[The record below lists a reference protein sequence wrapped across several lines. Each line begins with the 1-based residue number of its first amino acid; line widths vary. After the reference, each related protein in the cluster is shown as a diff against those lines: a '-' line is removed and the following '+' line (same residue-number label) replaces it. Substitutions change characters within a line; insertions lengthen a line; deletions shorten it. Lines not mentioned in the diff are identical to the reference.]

1 MSERSPGPPRIVF
14 ESMDVALPA
23 PDGTMVDVLAG
34 IALEIEPSEF
44 VCLLGPSGC
53 GKTTLLN
60 CLAGFVTPTAGKIL
74 VGGRAV
80 AGTSPEIGI
89 VFQEHALFPWFTVQ
103 QNVEYGLKVQ
113 GLAPGERARRGQPFI
128 ELVGLRGFEH
138 HYPHQ
143 LSGGMKQR
151 VGIARALAVGPSVLL
166 MDEPFGALDA
176 FTREALQE
184 ELLRIWERDR
194 KTVLFVT
201 HSIAE
206 AVFLADRVVVFSPR
220 PGRVRAEVTIVR
232 AGVRSRTSD
241 EFVDAYRRIEQ
252 ALRGGNA
259 RGAIA

>member
-1 MSERSPGPPRIVF
+1 VGAPDAVPPRITIDSV
-14 ESMDVALPA
+14 DVSLAA
-23 PDGTMVDVLAG
+23 PDGGIVEVLRG
-34 IALEIEPSEF
+34 VTLEIEPSEF

-60 CLAGFVTPTAGKIL
+60 CLAGFVAPTVGKIL
-74 VGGRAV
+74 IGGRPV
-80 AGTSPEIGI
+80 AGTPQEIGI

-113 GLAPGERARRGQPFI
+113 GVDRGERERRSRGFI
-128 ELVGLRGFEH
+128 DLVGLRGFER

-194 KTVLFVT
+194 KTVIFVT

-206 AVFLADRVVVFSPR
+206 AVFLADRVIVFSTR
-220 PGRVRAEVTIVR
+220 PGRVQAEVAIEGAR
-232 AGVRSRTSD
+232 IRSRTSD
-241 EFVDAYRRIEQ
+241 EFVGAYRRIEL
-252 ALRGGNA
+252 ALRGEA
-259 RGAIA
+259 RA

>member
-1 MSERSPGPPRIVF
+1 MVSDTGPPRIVF
-14 ESMDVALPA
+14 DSVEVALPA
-23 PDGTMVDVLAG
+23 PDGAMVEVLAG
-34 IALEIEPSEF
+34 VTLEIEPAEF
-44 VCLLGPSGC
+44 VCVLGPSGC

-60 CLAGFVTPTAGKIL
+60 CLAGFVTPTAGKIR

-80 AGTSPEIGI
+80 ASTPPEIAV

-103 QNVEYGLKVQ
+103 QNVEYGLRVQ
-113 GLAPGERARRGQPFI
+113 GLAPAERARRSRRFI
-128 ELVGLRGFEH
+128 ELVGLSGFER

-151 VGIARALAVGPSVLL
+151 VGIARALAVEPSVLL

-176 FTREALQE
+176 FTREGLQE

-194 KTVLFVT
+194 RTVLFVT

-220 PGRVRAEVTIVR
+220 PGRVQADVTITEPR
-232 AGVRSRTSD
+232 IRSRTSD
-241 EFVDAYRRIEQ
+241 EFVGAYRRIEQ
-252 ALRGGNA
+252 ALR
-259 RGAIA
+259 RGSTP

>member
-1 MSERSPGPPRIVF
+1 MAPDPRAPRIVF
-14 ESMDVALPA
+14 DTVDVALPA
-23 PDGTMVDVLAG
+23 PDGTPVDVLTS
-34 IALEIEPSEF
+34 ITLEIEPSEF

-60 CLAGFVTPTAGKIL
+60 CLAGFVTPMAGKIL
-74 VGGRAV
+74 VGGRPV
-80 AGTSPEIGI
+80 AGTPPEIGI

-103 QNVEYGLKVQ
+103 QNVCYGLKVQ
-113 GLAPGERARRGQPFI
+113 GVAPADRDRRSRQFI
-128 ELVGLRGFEH
+128 ELVSLRGFER

-176 FTREALQE
+176 FTRESLQE

-220 PGRVRAEVTIVR
+220 PGRVQAEVAIAEPR
-232 AGVRSRTSD
+232 IRSRTSD
-241 EFVDAYRRIEQ
+241 EFVAAYRRIEQ
-252 ALRGGNA
+252 ALRGS
-259 RGAIA
+259 

>member
-1 MSERSPGPPRIVF
+1 MGAMAEAAVPRITIDSVQ
-14 ESMDVALPA
+14 VALPA
-23 PDGTMVDVLAG
+23 PDGSAVEILDG
-34 IALEIEPSEF
+34 ISLEIEPSEF

-60 CLAGFVTPTAGKIL
+60 CIAGFIAPMSGKIL
-74 VGGRAV
+74 VGGQAV
-80 AGTSPEIGI
+80 AGTPAQIGF

-113 GLAPGERARRGQPFI
+113 GIERRAREERGLAFI
-128 ELVGLRGFEH
+128 ELVGLAGFER

-151 VGIARALAVGPSVLL
+151 VGIARALANRPSILL

-176 FTREALQE
+176 FTRETLQE
-184 ELLRIWERDR
+184 ELLGIWERDR
-194 KTVLFVT
+194 KTVIFVT

-220 PGRVRAEVTIVR
+220 PGRVREEVAI
-232 AGVRSRTSD
+232 GVPRIRSRTSD
-241 EFVDAYRRIEQ
+241 AFVAAYGRLEQ
-252 ALRGGNA
+252 ALRGAEGS
-259 RGAIA
+259 R

>member
-1 MSERSPGPPRIVF
+1 VTSPARPPRIIIDSV
-14 ESMDVALPA
+14 EVALPA
-23 PDGTMVDVLAG
+23 PDSSVVQVLAG
-34 IALEIEPSEF
+34 VTLELEPSEF

-74 VGGRAV
+74 VGSRPV
-80 AGTSPEIGI
+80 VDTPPEIGI

-103 QNVEYGLKVQ
+103 QNVEYGLRVQ
-113 GLAPGERARRGQPFI
+113 GVERSEREHRTRQFI
-128 ELVGLRGFEH
+128 ELVGLRGFER

-194 KTVLFVT
+194 KTVIFVT

-206 AVFLADRVVVFSPR
+206 AVFLADRVVVFSSR
-220 PGRVRAEVTIVR
+220 PGRVQAEVAIPGFR
-232 AGVRSRTSD
+232 IRSRTSD
-241 EFVDAYRRIEQ
+241 QFVAAYRQIEQ
-252 ALRGGNA
+252 ALRGSA
-259 RGAIA
+259 EA

>member
-1 MSERSPGPPRIVF
+1 MAADVPPPRIL
-14 ESMDVALPA
+14 MDHVEVALPA
-23 PDGTMVDVLAG
+23 PAGTVIDILRGVT
-34 IALEIEPSEF
+34 LEIEPSEF

-60 CLAGFVTPTAGKIL
+60 CLAGFVTPTAGKITI
-74 VGGRAV
+74 GGRPV
-80 AGTSPEIGI
+80 AGTPAEVGI

-103 QNVEYGLKVQ
+103 ENIEYGLKVQ
-113 GLAPGERARRGQPFI
+113 GVTRAERDRQSRQFI
-128 ELVGLRGFEH
+128 ELVGLRGFER

-151 VGIARALAVGPSVLL
+151 VGIARALAVRPSVLL

-176 FTREALQE
+176 FTRESLQE

-194 KTVLFVT
+194 KSVLFVT

-220 PGRVRAEVTIVR
+220 PGRVQADVPIPGRRI
-232 AGVRSRTSD
+232 RSRTSD
-241 EFVDAYRRIEQ
+241 EFVSAYRRVEQ
-252 ALRGGNA
+252 VLREGVSP
-259 RGAIA
+259 